1 MISLCL
7 PACLPVTCHFC
18 RPSTP
23 LPVDD
28 VCVCVCAT
36 LLCCGPHSF
45 ARPCALR
52 FWRPAIL
59 CGRSVAAKR
68 IWAAKVR
75 CGGRGAAR
83 VWRAQSRPPKREE
96 EEEAKPRLLRATRA
110 APPHCATPWEPTLPD
125 GKVLRWLACAVACLI
140 RSRPP
145 RTPSNP
151 SSRGVLCCESK
162 HRSVLSL
169 ASSRC

>member
-1 MISLCL
+1 
-7 PACLPVTCHFC
+7 
-18 RPSTP
+18 
-23 LPVDD
+23 

-68 IWAAKVR
+68 IWAAKAR

-145 RTPSNP
+145 APPPTPLLVVSCAVNR
-151 SSRGVLCCESK
+151 SIVLFFLWRRAGADPR
-162 HRSVLSL
+162 HSL
-169 ASSRC
+169 LLCLPLCR